1 MSTVDFTGREA
12 QNGRTLPP
20 RPYDPALD
28 DDPALDKRWSDM
40 NRDDDNEAYNES
52 NMIDPEHNLPRVTP
66 DSLTSYLAEV
76 RRKPVPTPEE
86 ELALGQRI
94 KRGDTKAVQELVER
108 NLRFVV
114 QVASKY
120 RGVSLPLTDLIN
132 EGNLG
137 LIHAAQKF
145 DPDRGARFITYAV
158 WWIRQAIMHALAEGG
173 GAVRL
178 PIKQAEALSKLRQ
191 KLEELRQQTGLEP
204 TAEELATALD
214 MKPDEVEDL
223 LRVYRPQLSLDAPI
237 KDDTDATQLDFI
249 GTNHLPSSEEIYF
262 HSSLINEVHDMLD
275 HLEPREAMILRARF
289 GFDDKPKSLAAI
301 GRELGLSRERV
312 RQIETRARSKL
323 RALAKDKALRN
334 YLN

>member
-1 MSTVDFTGREA
+1 MV
-12 QNGRTLPP
+12 
-20 RPYDPALD
+20 
-28 DDPALDKRWSDM
+28 
-40 NRDDDNEAYNES
+40 
-52 NMIDPEHNLPRVTP
+52 DPERNLPKVTP

-86 ELALGQRI
+86 EMELGRRI
-94 KRGDTKAVQELVER
+94 TMGDTAAVHELVER

-114 QVASKY
+114 QVAGRY
-120 RGVSLPLTDLIN
+120 RSSDIPLTDLIN

-137 LIHAAQKF
+137 LIQAARKF
-145 DPDRGARFITYAV
+145 DPNRGARFITYAV
-158 WWIRQAIMHALAEGG
+158 WWIRQAILHALAEGG

-191 KLEELRQQTGLEP
+191 KLEELREQTGVEP

-214 MKPDEVEDL
+214 MKPDDVEDL

-237 KDDTDATQLDFI
+237 KDDMDATQLDFLES
-249 GTNHLPSSEEIYF
+249 NQLPSSEEVYL
-262 HSSLINEVHDMLD
+262 HASLINEVHDLLE
-275 HLEPREAMILRARF
+275 HLEPREATILRARF

-301 GRELGLSRERV
+301 GREMGISRERV

-323 RALAKDKALRN
+323 RAHAKDKALRN
-334 YLN
+334 YL

>member
-1 MSTVDFTGREA
+1 MA
-12 QNGRTLPP
+12 
-20 RPYDPALD
+20 
-28 DDPALDKRWSDM
+28 
-40 NRDDDNEAYNES
+40 
-52 NMIDPEHNLPRVTP
+52 DPERNLPKVTP
-66 DSLTSYLAEV
+66 DSLTAYLAEV
-76 RRKPVPTPEE
+76 RRKPVPSPGEE
-86 ELALGQRI
+86 IVLGQRI
-94 KRGDTKAVQELVER
+94 QAGDEKAEQELVER

-114 QVASKY
+114 QVAAKY
-120 RGVSLPLTDLIN
+120 RGYGLPFTDLIN

-137 LIHAAQKF
+137 LIHAARKF

-178 PIKQAEALSKLRQ
+178 PIKQAEALARLRQ
-191 KLEELRQQTGLEP
+191 KFEELRQQTGVEP
-204 TAEELATALD
+204 TVEELATALD
-214 MKPDEVEDL
+214 MKQEDVEDL

-237 KDDTDATQLDFI
+237 KEGAEATQLDFMES
-249 GTNHLPSSEEIYF
+249 NSLPSSEEVYL
-262 HSSLINEVHDMLD
+262 HALLINEVRDLLD
-275 HLEPREAMILRARF
+275 HLEPRETMILRARF

-323 RALAKDKALRN
+323 RAMAKDKALRH